1 MAVTISETRRFSER
15 ARAANSIQARALRAF
30 TKRTGFTASGLILLA
45 VSIAAWLLGRFVAG
59 RPLYLLSYG
68 ALTALAVSWGIGRRP
83 LPLTGTRAMVRSRR
97 REGETIEMQVT
108 LTAERRLNTFVL
120 EEHVPAA
127 LGQNARIPVG
137 SLEPGDSVDH
147 TYSLTCWRR
156 GVYQLGP
163 LVARW
168 GDPFGLTEREAV
180 LCEPFEFLVHPST
193 EIVQDRA
200 FTRLWEDP
208 PVRPPISKPW
218 PSGLEFYGM
227 REYTPGDDIR
237 RVVWRAYART
247 QQLLVREAEQ
257 GITDQINI
265 ILDGYRP
272 NHSKGL
278 VSDSFETGVRA
289 AASAALFHLKEGFS
303 VTLEGCEKRLVGPV
317 RAPQGTMQVLDAM
330 ARAELEDVPLIEAIN
345 RTVYQRG
352 RDAHIVVIT
361 PLLEQN
367 SASALELLIERGW
380 SVLVVAL
387 LWDELAVETLNSAAK
402 LGCQIAEIRANSPL
416 AVAFHNVVGGGV
428 GGVKV

>member
-1 MAVTISETRRFSER
+1 MTISEARRFSER
-15 ARAANSIQARALRAF
+15 AQAANSLQARVVRAV
-30 TKRTGFTASGLILLA
+30 TRKTGFTTSGLILFGVA
-45 VSIAAWLLGRFVAG
+45 VVAWMLGRFVAG

-68 ALTALAVSWGIGRRP
+68 GFTVLALSWGIGRRP
-83 LPLTGTRAMVRSRR
+83 LPLTGERAMVRSRR
-97 REGETIEMQVT
+97 REGEIIEMEVR

-120 EEHVPAA
+120 EEHVPEV
-127 LGQNARIPVG
+127 LGQNARIPVA

-147 TYSLTCWRR
+147 AYKLTCWRR

-168 GDPFGLTEREAV
+168 GDPFGFTEREAV

-218 PSGLEFYGM
+218 PSGMEFYGM

-257 GITDQINI
+257 GITDQINTNHE
-265 ILDGYRP
+265 

-278 VSDSFETGVRA
+278 FSESFETGVRA
-289 AASAALFHLKEGFS
+289 AASACLYHLKEGMS
-303 VTLEGCEKRLVGPV
+303 VNLDTPVKRQAGPLRGPQANM
-317 RAPQGTMQVLDAM
+317 RALDAL
-330 ARAELEDVPLIEAIN
+330 ARVELEDAPLIDAVN
-345 RTVYQRG
+345 RIVYERG
-352 RDAHIVVIT
+352 RDAHVVVIT
-361 PLLEQN
+361 PLLERE
-367 SASALELLIERGW
+367 SAAALELLIDRGW

-387 LWDELAVETLNSAAK
+387 LWDELAIETLTAAAK
-402 LGCQIAEIRANSPL
+402 LGCQIAEIRPNSPL

-428 GGVKV
+428 KV